1 MFLSDIGHHQ
11 QRLTPR
17 ALYLQT
23 IGAVY
28 PGKTGEEVYS
38 AMAAEYW
45 EGNPSPAGSKV
56 IQPSWQGRI
65 EGGREGMWEERDQMD
80 GSMDGKQ
87 EWNST
92 MGLDVTGKA
101 VENQRKTREREE
113 ALTEHQVTL
122 EINTP
127 WPAEG

>member
-1 MFLSDIGHHQ
+1 
-11 QRLTPR
+11 
-17 ALYLQT
+17 
-23 IGAVY
+23 
-28 PGKTGEEVYS
+28 
-38 AMAAEYW
+38 
-45 EGNPSPAGSKV
+45 
-56 IQPSWQGRI
+56 
-65 EGGREGMWEERDQMD
+65 MD
-80 GSMDGKQ
+80 GNMDGKQ
-87 EWNST
+87 ERNST